1 MEKRL
6 TQLKTQMLD
15 YHIPLEDHPITA
27 IHSQHADVLE
37 AARAELEPLEQ
48 ELVTSVQFLRE
59 NRAAIAKLTERRQV
73 LNAVRGGMIAD
84 VMRRSAGGSA
94 SMQGGD
100 DLSGAVSDDE
110 GDEKKVDVAGD
121 SDTLH
126 IRNVLVGTIATDQQM
141 MFSRMLYRV
150 SRGNA
155 FARFK
160 EIKLPHDVR
169 AGEGDGNDEEEPEEK
184 SVFYAVILGQQIT
197 ARVMRMCEAFKV
209 NLYQVPEGGAEIKAQ
224 VERIKA
230 DLKDKRDVEARTENS
245 VSALLAR
252 LGSSD
257 ETGTTPLRDWQVAL
271 AVERQIATTLMKAHF
286 YLTMI
291 SLEGWVPA
299 TELNAIKQ
307 ACKAAVSGTGNPPA
321 AIEVDPANPIRIPD
335 QPPTYFRLNKFT
347 ETFQGIVDT
356 YGVPRYKE
364 ANPGLFTIIS
374 FPFLFGVMYGD
385 IGHGIALTLFAFILV
400 YKEDAIAAL
409 QKRGQLGEIPSMAF
423 GGRYVLLLMGMF
435 AVYCGMIYN
444 DCLSIPL
451 NAWGS
456 NYYDDGTNSTY
467 LAFTTNVYPIGV
479 DPSWAHK
486 ANSLA
491 FANSM
496 KMKMAVT
503 LGVTQM
509 LFGIILSLSN
519 HLYFRDMLSV
529 YFEFI
534 PRMIFMLSTF
544 GYMVFMILYKWCV
557 DWSAPGMNPPPNLI
571 QTMISMF
578 LAPGSVD
585 PAKQLYAGQAGFQ
598 AFLLLCALFSVPVLL
613 FAKPYAHKRLH
624 AKKAQAY
631 HYAGPAD
638 PQLTHEADDDDED
651 EEKRLPSTITSSEQE
666 HLDVAAAD
674 DDLHAEFSFSDEMIH
689 NAIHTIEFVLGCV
702 SNTASYLRLWALS
715 LAHAQLAEVF
725 WDKMIQQYGIN
736 NNGFMAFAGFA
747 VWFGATFA
755 VLLCMDV
762 LECFLHALR
771 LHWVEFQNKCQ
782 HTTQHHP
789 TRHIANLHP
798 APSQR
803 PHLVPSVLCFF
814 CSLLRRRQSVRALRV
829 REHRPAVPV
838 EGRECRGTRPAARW
852 MQAGVVW
859 SKTPPTAAPRA
870 ARRIGT
876 DARSCDVPEQQIS
889 RYLPTSFAAL
899 HLVEDG
905 GGGTGRSGWC

>member
-6 TQLKTQMLD
+6 TQLKAQMLE
-15 YHIPLEDHPITA
+15 YNIPLEEHPITD
-27 IHSQHADVLE
+27 IHSSHADILE
-37 AARAELEPLEQ
+37 AARTELEPLER
-48 ELVTSVQFLRE
+48 ELVESVQFLRE

-110 GDEKKVDVAGD
+110 EEERKVDVGGD

-126 IRNVLVGTIATDQQM
+126 IRNVVVGTIATDQQL

-160 EIKLPHDVR
+160 EIKVQR
-169 AGEGDGNDEEEPEEK
+169 EGKAAEVGGGDGKDEEEPEEK

-224 VERIKA
+224 VERIKT
-230 DLKDKRDVEARTENS
+230 DLKDKRDVEARTETS

-271 AVERQIATTLMKAHF
+271 ATERQIAATLMKAHF

-291 SLEGWVPA
+291 SLEGWIPA
-299 TELNAIKQ
+299 TELAAIKQ
-307 ACKAAVSGTGNPPA
+307 ACKQAVSGTGNPPA

-335 QPPTYFRLNKFT
+335 HPPTYFRLNKFT
-347 ETFQGIVDT
+347 ETFQSIVDT

-385 IGHGIALTLFAFILV
+385 IGHGIALTLFASILV
-400 YKEDAIAAL
+400 YKEEAILAV

-423 GGRYVLLLMGMF
+423 GGRYVLLLMGLF
-435 AVYCGMIYN
+435 AIYCGMIYN
-444 DCLSIPL
+444 DCLSIPI

-456 NYYDDGTNSTY
+456 NYYDPGANYTY
-467 LAFTTNVYPIGV
+467 LAFTTSVYPIGV
-479 DPSWAHK
+479 DPAWAHRQ
-486 ANSLA
+486 NTLA

-509 LFGIILSLSN
+509 CFGIILSLTN
-519 HLYFRDMLSV
+519 HVYFNDRLAV

-534 PRMIFMLSTF
+534 PRMVFMLSTF

-557 DWSAPGMNPPPNLI
+557 DWSAPGAGAPPNLI

-578 LAPGSVD
+578 LSPGSVD

-598 AFLLLCALFSVPVLL
+598 TFLLLCAVFSVPVLL
-613 FAKPYAHKRLH
+613 FAKPYAHKRMH
-624 AKKAQAY
+624 AKKALAY
-631 HYAGPAD
+631 HYAGPPDA
-638 PQLTHEADDDDED
+638 QLTHEGADDDADD

-666 HLDVAAAD
+666 HLDVDVSSD

-736 NNGFMAFAGFA
+736 TNGFMAFAGFS

-771 LHWVEFQNKCQ
+771 LHWVEFQNKVSP
-782 HTTQHHP
+782 TTSPP
-789 TRHIANLHP
+789 TGC
-798 APSQR
+798 
-803 PHLVPSVLCFF
+803 PSVGSSVSHACPSTVFSRSSSSQTAEPSSRSYLRASTR
-814 CSLLRRRQSVRALRV
+814 CSCSRQRLPAGSERG
-829 REHRPAVPV
+829 RPTV
-838 EGRECRGTRPAARW
+838 ESRW
-852 MQAGVVW
+852 ICAGVV
-859 SKTPPTAAPRA
+859 
-870 ARRIGT
+870 
-876 DARSCDVPEQQIS
+876 
-889 RYLPTSFAAL
+889 
-899 HLVEDG
+899 
-905 GGGTGRSGWC
+905 